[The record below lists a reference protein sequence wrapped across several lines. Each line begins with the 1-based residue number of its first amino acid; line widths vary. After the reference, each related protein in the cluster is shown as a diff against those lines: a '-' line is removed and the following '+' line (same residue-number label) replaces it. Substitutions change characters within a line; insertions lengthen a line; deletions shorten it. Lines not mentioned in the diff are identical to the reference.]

1 MSAPNFSYSRRCVLV
16 PDDRYDVG
24 DYPSLGECFDNNRS
38 YPSYFLRDY
47 EDMFSTLAIVLT
59 CGYYADACLDIVD
72 RDDKA
77 NELQGYI
84 YHYANL
90 NREEL
95 LGDVCYFLGCSR
107 NFANRFFKGCHYGQE
122 DYAYRLEKAFDNLVD
137 EWRRHELI
145 KANKVLD
152 EIKKEYGF
160 KELTRT
166 ALFSNGEAFYDY
178 I

>member
-16 PDDRYDVG
+16 PTYRYNTG
-24 DYPSLGECFDNNRS
+24 DYPALGKCFDNNRS
-38 YPSYFLRDY
+38 YPSYFLEKY
-47 EDMFSTLAIVLT
+47 EDEFSTLAIVLT
-59 CGYYADACLDIVD
+59 LGYYADACIDIVD

-77 NELQGYI
+77 DELLGYVW
-84 YHYANL
+84 HYANL
-90 NREEL
+90 NRQEL
-95 LGDVCYFLGCSR
+95 LDDVCHFLGCSR
-107 NFANRFFKGCHYGQE
+107 NFANKFFKGSHYGQG

-152 EIKKEYGF
+152 KIKKEYGF
-160 KELTRT
+160 KELGLS
-166 ALFSNGEAFYDY
+166 ALFSNGEAWYDY